1 MTSETLRTA
10 PVTRPRLR
18 RAGWLRE
25 ILDTVILV
33 LAIYTL
39 VNLASAR
46 YMVQGNSMDPNFDDN
61 QVLYVSRL
69 HYLLGEPE
77 RLDIVVFHYPNNP
90 NEDYIKRVI
99 GLPGDVVEIRDS
111 QVLVNGQPLDEP
123 YLNEAEWTSR
133 GITGP
138 IELGPDE
145 FFVMGDN
152 RNHSSDSRS
161 FGPVQRHYIVGEVL
175 VRYWPP
181 QSWGIVTRIGAP

>member
-111 QVLVNGQPLDEP
+111 QVLV
-123 YLNEAEWTSR
+123 
-133 GITGP
+133 
-138 IELGPDE
+138 
-145 FFVMGDN
+145 
-152 RNHSSDSRS
+152 
-161 FGPVQRHYIVGEVL
+161 
-175 VRYWPP
+175 
-181 QSWGIVTRIGAP
+181 